1 MKWHFC
7 RIIISHS
14 PCLLWTSLQGRGEET
29 LAFLSIMEWY
39 SVKYS
44 LEAGWWLGMWKI
56 QFQLPGSLQR
66 QQTGRVRAY
75 ICLLWFT
82 ATREHK
88 GTFLAQPS
96 RQKLWASTW
105 SRQKLWASTRS
116 SHRSTAHSLPGKLR
130 CTCSGSWVPRP
141 KLKSKIYS
149 HWACLD
155 GDVCI
160 IKYHISLFTLWFLIV
175 SSDLSVKHWTK
186 F

>member
-29 LAFLSIMEWY
+29 LAFLSIMEWH
-39 SVKYS
+39 SVKCS

-56 QFQLPGSLQR
+56 PFQLPSPLQR
-66 QQTGRVRAY
+66 QQIGRVFAY
-75 ICLLWFT
+75 TCLLWFT
-82 ATREHK
+82 ATCEHK
-88 GTFLAQPS
+88 GTFLALPS

-105 SRQKLWASTRS
+105 SSR
-116 SHRSTAHSLPGKLR
+116 HSTAHSLPGKHR
-130 CTCSGSWVPRP
+130 CTCSGLWVPRP

-149 HWACLD
+149 NWACLD

-160 IKYHISLFTLWFLIV
+160 IKYHISLFILWFLIV